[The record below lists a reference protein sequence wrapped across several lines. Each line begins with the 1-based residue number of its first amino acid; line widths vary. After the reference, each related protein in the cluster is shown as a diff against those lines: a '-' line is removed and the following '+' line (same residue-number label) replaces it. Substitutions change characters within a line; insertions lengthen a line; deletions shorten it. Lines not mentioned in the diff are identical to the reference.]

1 MYGGLSIK
9 FGQEISFR
17 QSTSNGL
24 LITPHAHALIEFID
38 DICRSYQAIFDHEGD
53 LIPFSA
59 KIYAGIETVH
69 WEQKSLFERN
79 TGRMSQSDENFLTK
93 DIVSMIIESVAHWI
107 SDQIADD
114 DLLLWTEIKNTVH

>member
-1 MYGGLSIK
+1 
-9 FGQEISFR
+9 
-17 QSTSNGL
+17 

-114 DLLLWTEIKNTVH
+114 DLLLWTEIKSTVH